1 MNSIKRKYISTIWTI
16 RVRSLFSQKRYHGM
30 PGLVTLSLNVLF
42 LIQSWFSRYRI
53 SSHVQYNTLPL
64 ESPGQNYILQTIY
77 ARCRIFFL
85 CKKKMHESP
94 HTLYSGNAFRPS
106 TPPPPFACCS
116 LEYDRPTPSLILLEI
131 WWYFNAWLRN
141 KIEIELDF

>member
-1 MNSIKRKYISTIWTI
+1 MNSIKEKYISTIWTI

-106 TPPPPFACCS
+106 TPP
-116 LEYDRPTPSLILLEI
+116 TPHLHVVALNMTTLPLPSSC
-131 WWYFNAWLRN
+131 LRYGD
-141 KIEIELDF
+141 IF